1 MKYTSAIPFLLAT
14 LFATTTLSKDTQGLM
29 PDNDLGPAMPPKSE
43 PSSDPIGGGD
53 TIVLSDVLGRDRS
66 INIFAGFTRDI
77 APLSQRFA
85 DSGQNTT
92 ILAPVNSAIMGLPR
106 KPWEDPEDYDKLG
119 ANAYEGEHGEER
131 AHKNLRR
138 FVEAHIVPA
147 SPWEEGEKVKTL
159 VGDEVWWENK
169 DGVKRLQ
176 PGNIEVSSRA
186 DDVYNGQV
194 WILKGLI
201 GQIDNQIN
209 QPKSNVMNNQPHNG
223 PPGFDR
229 DREMEEQHRQRAL
242 QQQQEEMEE
251 MVTQRER
258 ERDLE
263 RQERDRQHREQYQPA
278 PPHQSNTGSIPLHQP
293 VANRT
298 TTAMHSPGGILAT
311 HGTPLGAPSGPG
323 NAFGGPLHNDA
334 ARNLQHHAQNAAQ
347 QPQQQHMFNS
357 EPIFSR
363 SSGAPQSNVPLGV
376 PGVPDVGFGRPQLVP
391 RETTQQ
397 EVAAA
402 RLMPFGGPI
411 TPGHQMPG
419 TAGLTQG
426 GQQPILNDALSYLD
440 QVKVQFAD
448 QPDVYNRFLDI
459 MKDFKSQA
467 IDTPGV
473 INRVSELFAGH
484 PNLIQGFNTF
494 LPPGYRI
501 ECGADNNP
509 NTIRVTTPMGTTVQS
524 IPGAGRALGETVVSH
539 GGGANGFYNPQRP
552 GNWQQQP
559 QHSIESPEAVFS
571 PPHQSVAVPYG
582 HNQAPIGSYDA
593 QAAAAAAAHQQQQRG
608 VSQLTNAVS
617 ATLGQPPR
625 STQTPTPGGGSGSM
639 NGSGAQPGM
648 EKRGPVEFNHAIS
661 YVNKIK
667 NRFQDKP
674 EIYKQFLE
682 ILQTYQRE
690 SKPIQDVYSQ
700 VTTLF
705 GTAPDLLEDFKQF
718 LPESAAHA
726 KAAAKAAEE
735 AITMP
740 DTSQNAQLGNR
751 GPAGD
756 SKLPIMGNFP
766 IPTPATGKTEKKRKP
781 LAQGSGSQMN
791 NGGESSVRGAGQPLP
806 NKRPKTH
813 HNSKPLAADA
823 AAVSPTLTPIV
834 PEPLPPASMSAAS
847 SEELAFF
854 DRVKKYI
861 GNKSTMNE
869 FLKLCNLFSQDL
881 IDRNVLVHK
890 VSNFIGGSADLM
902 NWFRDFVGYEGVD
915 EIIDNRPKAPT
926 GRVALSNCRGLGPS
940 YRLLPKRASPPLLP
954 GRDEMCQAV
963 LNDDWASHPTWASE
977 DSGFVAHRKNIFE
990 EGLHRI
996 EEERHDYDF
1005 NIECNAK
1012 VIQLLEPI
1020 AQQIV
1025 AMDPADRESFRMPSG
1040 AAGPNQAI
1048 YKRVLKK
1055 IYGNEKGPQVVHD
1068 LFNDPCAVLPVVLAR
1083 LKQKDEEWTFTRRE
1097 WNPVWGAQGSV
1108 MYLKSLDHMGIH
1120 VKQSDKK
1127 HFAAKHLVDSIKT
1140 KHEEQRR
1147 LRSSR
1152 GPTPKFQYSYQFSDQ
1167 EVVGQLLHIMI
1178 VYACNAN
1185 QHSSSERRR
1194 ISDFFEKFV
1203 STFFDLPDDF
1213 VARHTAGIDRGTP
1226 DDEYEDIAPAEL
1238 SNGRGRRP
1246 VNGKKA
1252 DLRRGVLDRGRNG
1265 TRGRGPKD
1273 DSTTGSKESTPDVDS
1288 NIDEE
1293 VGEVTDDRV
1302 MTEVTNERWAA
1313 IPGAV
1318 AVQGTRPLESDDL
1331 EMKADQPFQRDWY
1344 NLYCNQTIFVF
1355 FSVFQTLYQRFKD
1368 IKDAETSAKAE
1379 MERAKSCKPAKQI
1392 GLLSDRNDYFT
1403 SLEDGEF
1410 CYSRVL
1416 LLVEDYIKGEVEDTK
1431 YQEYLRHYYLQTG
1444 WKIYT
1449 VTDLLKSLCRLG
1461 SLCSSLDSK
1470 EKTPDL
1476 IDQFVRNRESKETS
1490 YNIEINLRKQAD
1502 KYIKDSELFLIRWYP
1517 KKNEATSQWV
1527 HRDETTFDL
1536 DIMQRKERWQYYT
1549 SSYVRIEPT
1558 EGVPRRLLRKSLLTR
1573 NLPSGDT
1580 DSEDGSNQ
1588 RKPLVWGEELTLRIC
1603 VNSYKIIY
1611 KEPGVEYF
1619 IYADK
1624 ALGGGEDGET
1634 RQRLKKVEES
1644 RNQRF
1649 HEKFGMNNR
1658 WMKEKSHE
1666 EVIRINQEFRKWIS
1680 EGVLPSSQAAGAST
1694 SATLG
1699 TGSGVVSGA
1708 APATTAT
1715 AAVDNEVDMA
1725 D

>member
-1 MKYTSAIPFLLAT
+1 
-14 LFATTTLSKDTQGLM
+14 
-29 PDNDLGPAMPPKSE
+29 
-43 PSSDPIGGGD
+43 
-53 TIVLSDVLGRDRS
+53 
-66 INIFAGFTRDI
+66 
-77 APLSQRFA
+77 
-85 DSGQNTT
+85 
-92 ILAPVNSAIMGLPR
+92 
-106 KPWEDPEDYDKLG
+106 
-119 ANAYEGEHGEER
+119 
-131 AHKNLRR
+131 
-138 FVEAHIVPA
+138 
-147 SPWEEGEKVKTL
+147 
-159 VGDEVWWENK
+159 
-169 DGVKRLQ
+169 
-176 PGNIEVSSRA
+176 
-186 DDVYNGQV
+186 
-194 WILKGLI
+194 
-201 GQIDNQIN
+201 
-209 QPKSNVMNNQPHNG
+209 MNNQPHNG
-223 PPGFDR
+223 PPNFDR
-229 DREMEEQHRQRAL
+229 DRDMEEQLRQRAL
-242 QQQQEEMEE
+242 QHKQEEIAA
-251 MVTQRER
+251 QRER
-258 ERDLE
+258 ELE
-263 RQERDRQHREQYQPA
+263 RQERDRQHREQQYQQA

-311 HGTPLGAPSGPG
+311 HGTPLGAPSGPV

-334 ARNLQHHAQNAAQ
+334 ARALQHHAQNSAQ
-347 QPQQQHMFNS
+347 QPLQQSIFGS

-363 SSGAPQSNVPLGV
+363 GSGGPQSNVPLGI
-376 PGVPDVGFGRPQLVP
+376 PDAGFGRPQLVP

-402 RLMPFGGPI
+402 RLMPFTPV

-419 TAGLTQG
+419 PAGLTQV

-440 QVKVQFAD
+440 QVKVQFSD

-524 IPGAGRALGETVVSH
+524 IPGAGRVLGETVVSH
-539 GGGANGFYNPQRP
+539 GSGANGFYNPQRP

-571 PPHQSVAVPYG
+571 PPHQNATVPYG
-582 HNQAPIGSYDA
+582 HNQAQIGPYDA
-593 QAAAAAAAHQQQQRG
+593 QTQAQAAAAAAAAAAHQQQQRG

-625 STQTPTPGGGSGSM
+625 NTQTPTPGGSSSNL
-639 NGSGAQPGM
+639 NGSSAQAGM

-718 LPESAAHA
+718 LPESAAQA
-726 KAAAKAAEE
+726 KAAKEAAEE
-735 AITMP
+735 ATAMP
-740 DTSQNAQLGNR
+740 DSSQSAQLGNR
-751 GPAGD
+751 GPTGD
-756 SKLPIMGNFP
+756 PKLPIMGNFP
-766 IPTPATGKTEKKRKP
+766 IPVSTNGKTEKNGSLSLKEPIRKWAMEEKALFVA
-781 LAQGSGSQMN
+781 LAN
-791 NGGESSVRGAGQPLP
+791 NNPI
-806 NKRPKTH
+806 
-813 HNSKPLAADA
+813 SKPQAADA
-823 AAVSPTLTPIV
+823 AAISPTLTPIV

-869 FLKLCNLFSQDL
+869 FLKLY
-881 IDRNVLVHK
+881 RNVLVFK
-890 VSNFIGGSADLM
+890 VHNFIGGSADLM
-902 NWFRDFVGYEGVD
+902 NWFKAFVNYEGVD
-915 EIIDNRPKAPT
+915 EVIDNRPKAPT
-926 GRVALSNCRGLGPS
+926 GRE
-940 YRLLPKRASPPLLP
+940 RLKPCS

-1025 AMDPADRESFRMPSG
+1025 AMDPAERQNFRMPNT
-1040 AAGPNQAI
+1040 A
-1048 YKRVLKK
+1048 
-1055 IYGNEKGPQVVHD
+1055 EKGPQVVTD
-1068 LFNDPCAVLPVVLAR
+1068 LIQDPCAVLPVILAR

-1097 WNPVWGAQGSV
+1097 WNPVWGAQGGV

-1120 VKQSDKK
+1120 VKQADKK

-1152 GPTPKFQYSYQFSDQ
+1152 GPTPKYQYSYQFADQ
-1167 EVVGQLLHIMI
+1167 EVICQLLHIMI
-1178 VYACNAN
+1178 VYACNAS

-1203 STFFDLPDDF
+1203 STFFDLPEDL
-1213 VARHTAGIDRGTP
+1213 VTLHTADIDRGTP
-1226 DDEYEDIAPAEL
+1226 DDDYEDIAPTEL

-1252 DLRRGVLDRGRNG
+1252 DLRRGVLDKGRNG
-1265 TRGRGPKD
+1265 TRGRGQKE
-1273 DSTTGSKESTPDVDS
+1273 DSATGSKESTPDVDS
-1288 NIDEE
+1288 NMDEE
-1293 VGEVTDDRV
+1293 VNEAADDRAI
-1302 MTEVTNERWAA
+1302 TEVTNERWAA
-1313 IPGAV
+1313 VPGAV
-1318 AVQGTRPLESDDL
+1318 AVQGTKPLESDDL

-1355 FSVFQTLYQRFKD
+1355 FSVFQTLYQRLKD
-1368 IKDAETSAKAE
+1368 IKDAESSARAE
-1379 MERAKSCKPAKQI
+1379 MERAKSGKPAKQI
-1392 GLLSDRNDYFT
+1392 GLLSDRSDDFT
-1403 SLEDGEF
+1403 SIEDGESCF
-1410 CYSRVL
+1410 SKVL
-1416 LLVEDYIKGEVEDTK
+1416 SIVEKFIKGEYDDTK
-1431 YQEYLRHYYLQTG
+1431 YQDYLRRYYLQTG

-1449 VTDLLKSLCRLG
+1449 ITDLLKTLCRLG
-1461 SLCSSLDSK
+1461 STCSSPDAK

-1476 IDQFVRNRESKETS
+1476 IEQFFAQQRVKRN
-1490 YNIEINLRKQAD
+1490 I
-1502 KYIKDSELFLIRWYP
+1502 YP

-1549 SSYVRIEPT
+1549 SSY
-1558 EGVPRRLLRKSLLTR
+1558 SLLTR

-1588 RKPLVWGEELTLRIC
+1588 RKPLVWGEDLTLRIC

-1624 ALGGGEDGET
+1624 ALGGGEEGET

-1666 EVIRINQEFRKWIS
+1666 EVSRINQEFRKWVN
-1680 EGVLPSSQAAGAST
+1680 EGVLPSTQAAG
-1694 SATLG
+1694 
-1699 TGSGVVSGA
+1699 SGNVVSGATPA
-1708 APATTAT
+1708 APATTTAT
-1715 AAVDNEVDMA
+1715 ATVDNEVDMA

>member
-1 MKYTSAIPFLLAT
+1 
-14 LFATTTLSKDTQGLM
+14 
-29 PDNDLGPAMPPKSE
+29 
-43 PSSDPIGGGD
+43 
-53 TIVLSDVLGRDRS
+53 
-66 INIFAGFTRDI
+66 
-77 APLSQRFA
+77 
-85 DSGQNTT
+85 
-92 ILAPVNSAIMGLPR
+92 
-106 KPWEDPEDYDKLG
+106 
-119 ANAYEGEHGEER
+119 
-131 AHKNLRR
+131 
-138 FVEAHIVPA
+138 
-147 SPWEEGEKVKTL
+147 
-159 VGDEVWWENK
+159 
-169 DGVKRLQ
+169 
-176 PGNIEVSSRA
+176 
-186 DDVYNGQV
+186 
-194 WILKGLI
+194 
-201 GQIDNQIN
+201 
-209 QPKSNVMNNQPHNG
+209 MNNQPHNG
-223 PPGFDR
+223 PPSFDR
-229 DREMEEQHRQRAL
+229 DRDMEEQLRQRAL
-242 QQQQEEMEE
+242 QHKQEDMT
-251 MVTQRER
+251 TQR

-263 RQERDRQHREQYQPA
+263 RQERDRQHREQQYQPA
-278 PPHQSNTGSIPLHQP
+278 PPHQSNAGSIPLHQP

-347 QPQQQHMFNS
+347 QPQQQHIFTS

-363 SSGAPQSNVPLGV
+363 GSGAPQSNAPLGV
-376 PGVPDVGFGRPQLVP
+376 PGVADVGFGRPQIVS

-402 RLMPFGGPI
+402 RLMPFGGGPV

-419 TAGLTQG
+419 PAGLTQG

-440 QVKVQFAD
+440 QVKVQFVD

-509 NTIRVTTPMGTTVQS
+509 NTIRVTTPMGTTIQS

-539 GGGANGFYNPQRP
+539 NGGANGFYNPQRP
-552 GNWQQQP
+552 STTWQQP

-571 PPHQSVAVPYG
+571 PPHQSAAIPYG
-582 HNQAPIGSYDA
+582 HNQAQIGSYEA
-593 QAAAAAAAHQQQQRG
+593 QAAAAAAAAHQQQQRG

-625 STQTPTPGGGSGSM
+625 NTQTPTPGGSSGNL

-690 SKPIQDVYSQ
+690 SKPIQDVYGQ

-726 KAAAKAAEE
+726 KAVAKAAEE
-735 AITMP
+735 ATAMP
-740 DTSQNAQLGNR
+740 DASQSTQLGNR
-751 GPAGD
+751 GPPGD
-756 SKLPIMGNFP
+756 TKLPIMGNFP
-766 IPTPATGKTEKKRKP
+766 IPTPTTGKTEKKRKP
-781 LAQGSGSQMN
+781 LTQGSGSQMN
-791 NGGESSVRGAGQPLP
+791 NGGESSVRGAGPQP

-813 HNSKPLAADA
+813 HNNKPLAADA

-881 IDRNVLVHK
+881 IDRNVLVFK

-902 NWFRDFVGYEGVD
+902 NWFKAFVGYEGID
-915 EIIDNRPKAPT
+915 EVIDNRPKAPT

-940 YRLLPKRASPPLLP
+940 YRLLPKRERLKPCS
-954 GRDEMCQAV
+954 GRDEMCHAV

-1025 AMDPADRESFRMPSG
+1025 AMDPAERQNFRMPNT
-1040 AAGPNQAI
+1040 AGPNQAI

-1055 IYGNEKGPQVVHD
+1055 IYGTEKGPQVVAD
-1068 LFNDPCAVLPVVLAR
+1068 LIQDPCAVLPVILAR

-1120 VKQSDKK
+1120 VKQADKK

-1152 GPTPKFQYSYQFSDQ
+1152 GPTPKYQYSYQFADQ
-1167 EVVGQLLHIMI
+1167 EVIGQLLHVMI

-1194 ISDFFEKFV
+1194 ISDFFEKFI
-1203 STFFDLPDDF
+1203 STFFDLPDEF
-1213 VARHTAGIDRGTP
+1213 VARHTADIDRGTP

-1265 TRGRGPKD
+1265 TRGRGQKE
-1273 DSTTGSKESTPDVDS
+1273 DSATGSKESTPDVDS

-1293 VGEVTDDRV
+1293 VADATDDRAI
-1302 MTEVTNERWAA
+1302 TEVTNERWAA
-1313 IPGAV
+1313 VPGAV
-1318 AVQGTRPLESDDL
+1318 AVQGTKPLESDDL

-1344 NLYCNQTIFVF
+1344 NLYCNQTVFVF
-1355 FSVFQTLYQRFKD
+1355 FSIFQTLYQRFKD
-1368 IKDAETSAKAE
+1368 IKDAESSARAE
-1379 MERAKSCKPAKQI
+1379 IERAKSGKPAKQI
-1392 GLLSDRNDYFT
+1392 GLLSDRNDDFT
-1403 SLEDGEF
+1403 SIEDGET
-1410 CYSRVL
+1410 CYSKVL
-1416 LLVEDYIKGEVEDTK
+1416 SHVEKFIKGEIEETK
-1431 YQEYLRHYYLQTG
+1431 YQDYLRHYYLQTG

-1449 VTDLLKSLCRLG
+1449 ITDLLKSLCRLG
-1461 SLCSSLDSK
+1461 SICSSPDSK

-1476 IDQFVRNRESKETS
+1476 IDQFLRNRESKETS

-1573 NLPSGDT
+1573 NLSSGDT

-1588 RKPLVWGEELTLRIC
+1588 RKPLIWGEDLTLRIC

-1649 HEKFGMNNR
+1649 HEKFGMNNQ

-1666 EVIRINQEFRKWIS
+1666 EVSRINQEFRKWVN
-1680 EGVLPSSQAAGAST
+1680 EGVLPSTQAAGASISVASG
-1694 SATLG
+1694 SAL
-1699 TGSGVVSGA
+1699 A
-1708 APATTAT
+1708 APPSATAT

-1725 D
+1725 G